1 MVNQVIGRLVVVD
14 GCGCGCF
21 VGGLDEDKELELVPS
36 RLVVGDVSCLVGVGV
51 VGFFDE
57 LVWGFV
63 VVGIGCGC
71 KVVVDP
77 VVGLF
82 VGELGVWVVVE
93 AGVCL
98 VVVLIVVVDRK
109 WGVVVAE
116 LVGVVVAAVVA
127 ELVGV
132 VVAAVVV
139 EAVVGLELFVVAG
152 VGCVDFVFPVPF
164 VQIGGN
170 VPFQRKKKLL
180 LCFTEKKEN

>member
-36 RLVVGDVSCLVGVGV
+36 RLVVGDVSCLVGIGV

-116 LVGVVVAAVVA
+116 LVGVVVAAVV
-127 ELVGV
+127 
-132 VVAAVVV
+132 V

>member
-116 LVGVVVAAVVA
+116 LVGVVVAAVV
-127 ELVGV
+127 
-132 VVAAVVV
+132 V

-180 LCFTEKKEN
+180 LCFTEKKRIRVRITRAI

>member
-1 MVNQVIGRLVVVD
+1 MVNQVIGRLVVV
-14 GCGCGCF
+14 GGCGCF

-82 VGELGVWVVVE
+82 VGVLGVWVVVE
-93 AGVCL
+93 AGVGL

-109 WGVVVAE
+109 WGVVVA
-116 LVGVVVAAVVA
+116 V
-127 ELVGV
+127 LVGV

>member
-116 LVGVVVAAVVA
+116 LVGVVVAAVV
-127 ELVGV
+127 
-132 VVAAVVV
+132 V

>member
-1 MVNQVIGRLVVVD
+1 MVNQVIGRFVVVD
-14 GCGCGCF
+14 CCGCGCF
-21 VGGLDEDKELELVPS
+21 VGGLDEDKELKLVPPW
-36 RLVVGDVSCLVGVGV
+36 LVVGDVSCLVGNGV

-77 VVGLF
+77 VVDLF
-82 VGELGVWVVVE
+82 VGVLGVWVVVDLLTLVDE
-93 AGVCL
+93 AGVGL
-98 VVVLIVVVDRK
+98 VVVLIV
-109 WGVVVAE
+109 WGEGVVVA
-116 LVGVVVAAVVA
+116 V
-127 ELVGV
+127 
-132 VVAAVVV
+132 VVV

-180 LCFTEKKEN
+180 LHFTKKKEN